1 MTALETVFPASF
13 AQRRLWFLQ
22 AMDPGRTAYNL
33 VHVTDLRHLP
43 DVAALA
49 RALDDLVARHEPLRT
64 RFAWEG
70 GESVQIVAE
79 DGQLPLAVEDLRGS
93 APEDAEHQ
101 AARMIDA
108 LVAEP
113 FDLAHGELARA
124 FLALIGPDSAVL
136 ALVVHHILVDGR
148 SMRILLE
155 ELDTLYRAHAQGRA
169 PLLPEA
175 PVQYGD
181 FAAWQRLML
190 DDRRLDRLDRY
201 WRDRLD
207 GLDELE
213 LPGPAQPATAP
224 AQAPALQFTLPAS
237 LVLRLRALAAGAG
250 TTVFATLLTGWV
262 LLLGRF
268 TGRDD
273 VPVGIPVSGRPRPE
287 LDRVVGPFVN
297 SVVMRADLSGEPT
310 FAELLRRVTDALAD
324 DLTHQELPFEV
335 LVERLRWPR
344 SARRNPIF
352 QVMFQLQVLEGSHG
366 RASSSDDSG
375 PGRSR
380 VEPDAPV
387 SQLDLSCIQTETAS
401 GAVEGG
407 IVYDPVAVDGAF
419 AAALAAG
426 YPAVLEEAVA
436 RPGEPIS
443 RLRVL
448 DEDGA
453 RAVREAGEGVRRRW
467 RRGSLEDA
475 LLRSMAAHP
484 ERTAIVDGTSHVTF
498 GELSTATQ
506 TVRAQ
511 LVALGAGPGR
521 VVAVAVPARA
531 GAIVAIVGTLLAG
544 AAYTY
549 LDPVLPEPRRRF
561 VLADCDA
568 AVVVVAPGDEAIAE
582 GRPVVTLATA
592 PTGPGRAPD
601 AGRRGGGR
609 RGGARANAPS
619 PDDPAYV
626 IYTSGSTGEPKGVV
640 VPRTALANHMWWM
653 LTELP
658 LGARDRV
665 LQRTALTFDA
675 SVWEVLAPLLSGCT
689 LVTGPGG
696 PGVDPAALADTITAH
711 RVTVLQAVPSLLR
724 AFVTSGHL
732 ARCTTLRR
740 IFSGGESLLPDL
752 RDAVLDAT
760 AAQLWNLYGPTETT
774 IDATCH
780 RCDGDAPV
788 TGVSV
793 PIGRPVANTS
803 VHVLDAHG
811 GLLPPGVP
819 GEMYVGGA
827 AVATGYLGRPDLSA
841 ERFVEHPVLG
851 RTFRTGDR
859 GRMLADG
866 TLECLGRL
874 DDQVKVRG
882 FRVEPGEVEAALRRR
897 PEVADAAVVLQEHG
911 RDDQRLVAFVVPA
924 TSPGPALDLADRLSG
939 ALHDELPAHL
949 VPSAVVAVDQLPR
962 TSHGKVDRRALR
974 EHRIA
979 VGAGGAGPQGDLER
993 VVCAAFGQVLGIP
1006 VTDVDAD
1013 FFHLGGHSLL
1023 VLPLQQVLADAT
1035 SRRVDVVDLF
1045 EHPTPRRLAAALG
1058 ARTVVPR
1065 EGT

>member
-22 AMDPGRTAYNL
+22 AMDPDRTAYNL
-33 VHVTDLRHLP
+33 VHITDLRHPP
-43 DVAALA
+43 DAAALG

-70 GESVQIVAE
+70 GDPVQIVAE
-79 DGQLPLAVEDLRGS
+79 DGRLPLSVEDLRDLS
-93 APEDAEHQ
+93 HEDAEHQ
-101 AARMIDA
+101 AAHRIEA

-148 SMRILLE
+148 SMRILLA
-155 ELDTLYRAHAQGRA
+155 ELDTLYQARAQGRA

-181 FAAWQRLML
+181 FAVWQRLML
-190 DDRRLDRLDRY
+190 DERRLERLERY

-207 GLDELE
+207 GLEELW
-213 LPGPAQPATAP
+213 LPGPARRSTAS
-224 AQAPALQFTLPAS
+224 AQAPALEFTLPAS

-250 TTVFATLLTGWV
+250 TTMFATLLTGWV
-262 LLLGRF
+262 LVLGRF

-287 LDRVVGPFVN
+287 LQQVVGPFVN

-310 FAELLRRVTDALAD
+310 FEELLRRVTAALAD
-324 DLTHQELPFEV
+324 DLTHQDLPFEV

-344 SARRNPIF
+344 SASRNPIF
-352 QVMFQLQVLEGSHG
+352 QVMFQLQAWEGTPG
-366 RASSSDDSG
+366 RDPSTNVGG

-387 SQLDLSCIQTETAS
+387 SQLDLSCIQAETAL
-401 GAVEGG
+401 GTVEGG
-407 IVYDPVAVDGAF
+407 IVYDPAAVDGAF

-436 RPGEPIS
+436 RSGEPVS
-443 RLRVL
+443 RLQVL
-448 DEDGA
+448 DDEGA
-453 RAVREAGEGVRRRW
+453 RAVREAGEGDRRRW
-467 RRGSLEDA
+467 RRDRLEHA
-475 LLRSMAAHP
+475 LLRSMGAHP
-484 ERTAIVDGTSHVTF
+484 GRTAIVDGTSHVTF
-498 GELSTATQ
+498 GELSSAAETLG
-506 TVRAQ
+506 AQ

-521 VVAVAVPARA
+521 VVAVALPARA
-531 GAIVAIVGTLLAG
+531 DAIVGIVAALLAG

-549 LDPVLPEPRRRF
+549 VDLALPAPRRQL

-568 AVVVVAPGDEAIAE
+568 AVVVVAPGDEELAA
-582 GRPVVTLATA
+582 GRPVVTIPAT
-592 PTGPGRAPD
+592 PTRPGRAPG
-601 AGRRGGGR
+601 AGRLRGG
-609 RGGARANAPS
+609 RAAPS
-619 PDDPAYV
+619 SDDPAYV
-626 IYTSGSTGEPKGVV
+626 IYTSGSTGGPKGVV
-640 VPRTALANHMWWM
+640 VPRAALVNHMWWM
-653 LTELP
+653 LKEFP

-665 LQRTALTFDA
+665 LQRTPLTFDA
-675 SVWEVLAPLLSGCT
+675 SVWEVLAPLLAGCT
-689 LVTGPGG
+689 LVVGPGG
-696 PGVDPAALADTITAH
+696 PGVDPAALAETIRAH

-724 AFVTSGHL
+724 AFVSSGHL
-732 ARCTTLRR
+732 AGCTTLRR
-740 IFSGGESLLPDL
+740 IFSGGEPLQPDL
-752 RDAVLDAT
+752 CDAVLDASS
-760 AAQLWNLYGPTETT
+760 AQLWNLYGPTETT
-774 IDATCH
+774 IDATYH
-780 RCDGDAPV
+780 RCDRDAAV
-788 TGVSV
+788 TGASV

-819 GEMYVGGA
+819 GEIYVGGA
-827 AVATGYLGRPDLSA
+827 AVGSGYLGHPDLTA

-859 GRMLADG
+859 GRLLADG
-866 TLECLGRL
+866 TLEFLGRL

-882 FRVEPGEVEAALRRR
+882 FRVEPGEVEAVLRRH
-897 PEVADAAVVLQEHG
+897 PDVADAAVVLQEHG
-911 RDDQRLVAFVVPA
+911 QSDHRLVAFVVPA
-924 TSPGPALDLADRLSG
+924 AIREPVLDLADRLSD
-939 ALHDELPAHL
+939 ALRGELPAHL
-949 VPSAVVAVDQLPR
+949 VPSAVVTVDRLPR
-962 TSHGKVDRRALR
+962 TRHGKLDRRALSER
-974 EHRIA
+974 RIA
-979 VGAGGAGPQGDLER
+979 VGAGGATPQGELER
-993 VVCAAFGQVLGIP
+993 IVCAAFGEVLGMP

-1023 VLPLQQVLADAT
+1023 VLPLRQNLARAT

-1045 EHPTPRRLAAALG
+1045 EHPTPRRLAAAIG
-1058 ARTVVPR
+1058 ARTVVPQ
-1065 EGT
+1065 EGK